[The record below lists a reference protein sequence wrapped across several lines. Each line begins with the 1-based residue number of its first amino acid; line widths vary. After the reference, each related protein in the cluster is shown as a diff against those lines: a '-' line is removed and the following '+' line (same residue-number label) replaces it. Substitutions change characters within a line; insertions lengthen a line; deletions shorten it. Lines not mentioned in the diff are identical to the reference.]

1 MGVSEGHTEI
11 IICKS
16 LLPEPEPT
24 FWAKNSNGEREI
36 IIILPIKIM
45 PRICKQPQQSAY
57 VRKWEAK
64 FKELEKYKAENGH
77 CDVPRSHLEL
87 GNWVNTQRTA
97 YKKYLSEERINRL
110 NEIGFSWEV
119 HNDGW
124 EAKFKELKKYKEENG
139 HCNVPQRHPG
149 LGNRANNQR
158 HLFRKGNRLDNRI
171 KRLQD
176 IGFQWVVPRG
186 PRPRARPVSDNEDN
200 PSSDESDAEAGDVQ
214 SKRAG
219 STEGSPG
226 SRRKKS
232 KLSVSSQPH
241 LTDASDEQF
250 TGVGGENNVGNVMPR
265 EAHELVTEVNRLETS
280 EGEKED
286 SSAEDDNGGSEFYTG
301 EDPSFQVP
309 RMIGLLTSGQDQVS
323 LHNRVHP
330 GSGEDQYAIANHHGM
345 EQENIIGDTTGG
357 ENHTT
362 TFDWGIVVSRPLVCL
377 PIFFAVWS
385 FTRIT
390 VNEYYVPRSPVNN
403 GNFSSVS
410 DESLLLN
417 SEQLTSSQCLVV
429 ENDSVYCT
437 RGGVEDHNMEGRF
450 AQLLSTS

>member
-36 IIILPIKIM
+36 IILLPKKIM

-57 VRKWEAK
+57 VRKWEAN
-64 FKELEKYKAENGH
+64 FKELKKYKAENGH

-250 TGVGGENNVGNVMPR
+250 TSVGVENNGAESEEGEVGDTNNLSDNKVGDGR
-265 EAHELVTEVNRLETS
+265 GQKKVFDRLEY
-280 EGEKED
+280 GIFD
-286 SSAEDDNGGSEFYTG
+286 
-301 EDPSFQVP
+301 Q
-309 RMIGLLTSGQDQVS
+309 LLFLPHTIPNQLFLQQYAPLSRCPDLSLS
-323 LHNRVHP
+323 LHLPLSITLYVSVH
-330 GSGEDQYAIANHHGM
+330 YH
-345 EQENIIGDTTGG
+345 
-357 ENHTT
+357 
-362 TFDWGIVVSRPLVCL
+362 
-377 PIFFAVWS
+377 
-385 FTRIT
+385 
-390 VNEYYVPRSPVNN
+390 
-403 GNFSSVS
+403 
-410 DESLLLN
+410 
-417 SEQLTSSQCLVV
+417 
-429 ENDSVYCT
+429 
-437 RGGVEDHNMEGRF
+437 
-450 AQLLSTS
+450 

>member
-1 MGVSEGHTEI
+1 M
-11 IICKS
+11 
-16 LLPEPEPT
+16 
-24 FWAKNSNGEREI
+24 
-36 IIILPIKIM
+36 
-45 PRICKQPQQSAY
+45 
-57 VRKWEAK
+57 
-64 FKELEKYKAENGH
+64 
-77 CDVPRSHLEL
+77 
-87 GNWVNTQRTA
+87 NTQRRS
-97 YKKYLSEERINRL
+97 YKN
-110 NEIGFSWEV
+110 
-119 HNDGW
+119 
-124 EAKFKELKKYKEENG
+124 KKLLAD
-139 HCNVPQRHPG
+139 R
-149 LGNRANNQR
+149 
-158 HLFRKGNRLDNRI
+158 RKL
-171 KRLQD
+171 LQD
-176 IGFQWVVPRG
+176 IGFQWVVPPGG
-186 PRPRARPVSDNEDN
+186 PRPRARPVSDDEDS
-200 PSSDESDAEAGDVQ
+200 PSSDESDVEAEEGEPGDTNNCDEEDNGVTTLEKPTRSRR